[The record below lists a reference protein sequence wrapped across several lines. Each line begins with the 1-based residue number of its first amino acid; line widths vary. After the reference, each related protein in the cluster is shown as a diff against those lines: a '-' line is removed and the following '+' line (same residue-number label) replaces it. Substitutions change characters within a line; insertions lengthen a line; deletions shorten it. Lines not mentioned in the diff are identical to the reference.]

1 MLQTFKQV
9 ISDTGSF
16 LHDIGIS
23 ITYLLNN
30 NMPSVIPWAWFGEGI
45 VYTDL
50 TVPCEVERL
59 PVVDHQLEIYG
70 IHAFSV
76 TDIWDLWKIYL
87 WLVLLVPI
95 CTLSESSVVVCVQLM
110 LDPLTILA
118 LFLVVVGWLGFLL
131 DGECFTR
138 LVDLTGTTLISQ
150 ASGFRI
156 LNY

>member
-9 ISDTGSF
+9 ISDAGSF

-30 NMPSVIPWAWFGEGI
+30 IIPSVIPWVWLGDYS
-45 VYTDL
+45 VHNL

-59 PVVDHQLEIYG
+59 SVVDHQLEIYG
-70 IHAFSV
+70 IHVFSV

-87 WLVLLVPI
+87 WLVLLVPN
-95 CTLSESSVVVCVQLM
+95 CTLSVSSVGVCVQLM

-118 LFLVVVGWLGFLL
+118 VFLAVVGWLGFLL